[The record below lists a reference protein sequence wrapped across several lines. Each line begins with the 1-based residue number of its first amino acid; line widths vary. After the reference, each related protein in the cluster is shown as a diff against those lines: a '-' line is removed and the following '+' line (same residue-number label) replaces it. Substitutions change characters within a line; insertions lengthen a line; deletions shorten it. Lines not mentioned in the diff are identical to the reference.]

1 MSSLLGYAN
10 HFDEVDSAVSVHPSY
25 HSEKAGTSRDCG
37 FTSDCNTSNSEISSF
52 KSSAYPK
59 NELSFLSSS
68 CKKSSDL
75 KKSENGSLYSEFQTR
90 MTKIRKERV
99 EKIVENCKKKTFA
112 KQKLPQEAIAD
123 EEVLADQS
131 FDESNPEHQKFFD
144 AVYRDKSEESG
155 GETESVASSSDAL
168 SDVATTLAAETSKN
182 LNNTPTVIP
191 PVVIFNKDHPTME
204 RRSNDKSEHSFG
216 FAKNGPLENKERMS
230 IKPTP
235 IKRKFGFSKDAYYQT
250 PKKSR
255 RESDGKKIKLHRATV
270 SGNVSTS
277 DTTTVMLHGISTST
291 ESELTSTAMPD
302 GKAPHFPQQP
312 VARQNDDGSLELE
325 CFVDANPTPQVKW
338 YYDNK
343 EVENSGR
350 FSANLANK
358 GSDSYS
364 AILTIKE
371 LADAD
376 AGAYRCAIVNP
387 HGKGNANF
395 NLKLTGF
402 SSPTFVE
409 KPQISSRDD
418 GQVMVMEFRAKSI
431 LEPTFVWQ
439 KLVGG
444 GAEEIIANSD
454 RIKSVKKLE
463 AGNVYYSALE
473 IKEPTKDKDAGQ
485 FICTV
490 KNESGK
496 LTATFTV
503 KFEVPEGAPSFTR
516 KPQILQQTSAGGE
529 PAICFDIGYSAR
541 MNPQVTWISP
551 KSKKMKESSRIKFKT
566 NDEGNGNFTAQ
577 LELTNYKAKDSGT
590 YTCNIKNDAGE
601 ANVELTLNIEGP
613 LDDYA
618 DDSEN

>member
-1 MSSLLGYAN
+1 MEKRAASEPIDFESMAVN
-10 HFDEVDSAVSVHPSY
+10 PKKRKVIDELEKSWFQAKKPRYDSRHYRFRCYRYIVD
-25 HSEKAGTSRDCG
+25 
-37 FTSDCNTSNSEISSF
+37 
-52 KSSAYPK
+52 
-59 NELSFLSSS
+59 
-68 CKKSSDL
+68 
-75 KKSENGSLYSEFQTR
+75 
-90 MTKIRKERV
+90 
-99 EKIVENCKKKTFA
+99 
-112 KQKLPQEAIAD
+112 
-123 EEVLADQS
+123 
-131 FDESNPEHQKFFD
+131 
-144 AVYRDKSEESG
+144 
-155 GETESVASSSDAL
+155 
-168 SDVATTLAAETSKN
+168 AETMYSSM
-182 LNNTPTVIP
+182 
-191 PVVIFNKDHPTME
+191 D
-204 RRSNDKSEHSFG
+204 EHV
-216 FAKNGPLENKERMS
+216 KCS
-230 IKPTP
+230 I
-235 IKRKFGFSKDAYYQT
+235 G
-250 PKKSR
+250 
-255 RESDGKKIKLHRATV
+255 
-270 SGNVSTS
+270 
-277 DTTTVMLHGISTST
+277 TST
-291 ESELTSTAMPD
+291 EADFDDTMPD

-454 RIKSVKKLE
+454 RIKAVKKLE

-516 KPQILQQTSAGGE
+516 KPQILQQTSSGGE